1 MNFNIDYLMQHIS
14 YELHTI
20 VNNWT
25 DTLSS
30 QTKPEVVCTRKDISD
45 EYLPFSVFTDS
56 ILNAEDTFNLAN
68 SPLIFSAGTA
78 DQQIFYAY
86 IATGEKYLLIGPV
99 MFSSFIQMNL
109 HINLPSLAQ
118 KDLTPIFCCNFYY
131 FCSNVLL
138 AHNLFNE
145 SPLIRDDLIS
155 SNCVKKADDYD
166 IMCNYSALVF
176 ERQ

>member
-20 VNNWT
+20 IKNWT

-30 QTKPEVVCTRKDISD
+30 QTKPEVVCARKDISD

-56 ILNAEDTFNLAN
+56 VLNAENTFNLAN
-68 SPLIFSAGTA
+68 TPLIFSVGTA

-86 IATGEKYLLIGPV
+86 IAAGEKYLLIGPV

-109 HINLPSLAQ
+109 HINLDRKSTRLNSSHTDISRMPS
-118 KDLTPIFCCNFYY
+118 
-131 FCSNVLL
+131 
-138 AHNLFNE
+138 
-145 SPLIRDDLIS
+145 
-155 SNCVKKADDYD
+155 
-166 IMCNYSALVF
+166 SA
-176 ERQ
+176 

>member
-20 VNNWT
+20 VKNWT

-30 QTKPEVVCTRKDISD
+30 QAKPEVVCARKDISD

-68 SPLIFSAGTA
+68 NPLIFSAGTA

-86 IATGEKYLLIGPV
+86 IAAGKKYLLIGPV
-99 MFSSFIQMNL
+99 VFSSFK
-109 HINLPSLAQ
+109 PAFPGTERS
-118 KDLTPIFCCNFYY
+118 YSY
-131 FCSNVLL
+131 LL
-138 AHNLFNE
+138 LQFLLFLLQCA
-145 SPLIRDDLIS
+145 SGP
-155 SNCVKKADDYD
+155 
-166 IMCNYSALVF
+166 
-176 ERQ
+176 

>member
-20 VNNWT
+20 IKNWT

-30 QTKPEVVCTRKDISD
+30 QTKPEVVCARKDISD

-68 SPLIFSAGTA
+68 NPLIFSAGTA

-86 IATGEKYLLIGPV
+86 IAAGEKYLLIGPV
-99 MFSSFIQMNL
+99 VFSSFIQTNL
-109 HINLPSLAQ
+109 HITCLSWHRKILLLSSAAIFIISAPMCFWPIICSVNL
-118 KDLTPIFCCNFYY
+118 
-131 FCSNVLL
+131 LL
-138 AHNLFNE
+138 SGMISFL
-145 SPLIRDDLIS
+145 LI
-155 SNCVKKADDYD
+155 A
-166 IMCNYSALVF
+166 
-176 ERQ
+176 

>member
-20 VNNWT
+20 VKNWT

-30 QTKPEVVCTRKDISD
+30 QTKPEVVCARKDISD

-68 SPLIFSAGTA
+68 NPLIFSAGTA

-86 IATGEKYLLIGPV
+86 IAAGEISAHWTCSVFVLYTDEFTYKPAFPGTERSYSCLLLQFLLFLLQCASGP
-99 MFSSFIQMNL
+99 
-109 HINLPSLAQ
+109 
-118 KDLTPIFCCNFYY
+118 
-131 FCSNVLL
+131 
-138 AHNLFNE
+138 
-145 SPLIRDDLIS
+145 
-155 SNCVKKADDYD
+155 
-166 IMCNYSALVF
+166 
-176 ERQ
+176 